1 MVDKHEEITLPIV
14 LSCNYQ
20 SDITYP
26 GQKQFDCGNPVIDKF
41 VRASLKKSVRNSDCA
56 AKALIDRQSG
66 ELIGICTFTA
76 YSLEKQRVSG
86 VLQGSQPSE
95 IGVVRLV
102 MLGVARKY
110 QKRGFGQDL
119 LCDFFEHVKIIHQAL
134 PIKGVYLDADPAA
147 INFYARL
154 GFVQLSATP
163 NAFGAV
169 PMFWRFSIFSRL
181 RLLSPPARASLPQPG
196 AEQRYH
202 FVQFAPAFS
211 NSTSLPLMVA
221 VAATIVVLTV
231 AQDFRSN
238 SGL

>member
-102 MLGVARKY
+102 MLGKVR
-110 QKRGFGQDL
+110 
-119 LCDFFEHVKIIHQAL
+119 
-134 PIKGVYLDADPAA
+134 
-147 INFYARL
+147 
-154 GFVQLSATP
+154 
-163 NAFGAV
+163 
-169 PMFWRFSIFSRL
+169 
-181 RLLSPPARASLPQPG
+181 
-196 AEQRYH
+196 
-202 FVQFAPAFS
+202 
-211 NSTSLPLMVA
+211 TS
-221 VAATIVVLTV
+221 
-231 AQDFRSN
+231 S
-238 SGL
+238 

>member
-95 IGVVRLV
+95 IRCC
-102 MLGVARKY
+102 
-110 QKRGFGQDL
+110 QIS
-119 LCDFFEHVKIIHQAL
+119 HV
-134 PIKGVYLDADPAA
+134 G
-147 INFYARL
+147 
-154 GFVQLSATP
+154 G
-163 NAFGAV
+163 
-169 PMFWRFSIFSRL
+169 
-181 RLLSPPARASLPQPG
+181 
-196 AEQRYH
+196 
-202 FVQFAPAFS
+202 
-211 NSTSLPLMVA
+211 STEVSKAGLW
-221 VAATIVVLTV
+221 
-231 AQDFRSN
+231 
-238 SGL
+238 SGPTM

>member
-41 VRASLKKSVRNSDCA
+41 VRASLKRSVRNSDCA

-119 LCDFFEHVKIIHQAL
+119 LCDFFEHVKIIHQELKGFILMLTLPPLTFMLVSAL
-134 PIKGVYLDADPAA
+134 FSFQRHQMLLVLYLC
-147 INFYARL
+147 
-154 GFVQLSATP
+154 
-163 NAFGAV
+163 
-169 PMFWRFSIFSRL
+169 FWRFSIFSRL
-181 RLLSPPARASLPQPG
+181 RLLSPPARAS
-196 AEQRYH
+196 
-202 FVQFAPAFS
+202 FASA
-211 NSTSLPLMVA
+211 
-221 VAATIVVLTV
+221 
-231 AQDFRSN
+231 
-238 SGL
+238 GG

>member
-134 PIKGVYLDADPAA
+134 PIKGVYLDADSAA

-169 PMFWRFSIFSRL
+169 PMFLAI
-181 RLLSPPARASLPQPG
+181 Q
-196 AEQRYH
+196 H
-202 FVQFAPAFS
+202 II
-211 NSTSLPLMVA
+211 
-221 VAATIVVLTV
+221 AA
-231 AQDFRSN
+231 
-238 SGL
+238 

>member
-119 LCDFFEHVKIIHQAL
+119 LCDFFEHVKIML
-134 PIKGVYLDADPAA
+134 LVLYLC
-147 INFYARL
+147 
-154 GFVQLSATP
+154 
-163 NAFGAV
+163 
-169 PMFWRFSIFSRL
+169 FWRFSIFSRL
-181 RLLSPPARASLPQPG
+181 RLLSPPARAS
-196 AEQRYH
+196 
-202 FVQFAPAFS
+202 FASA
-211 NSTSLPLMVA
+211 
-221 VAATIVVLTV
+221 
-231 AQDFRSN
+231 
-238 SGL
+238 GG

>member
-41 VRASLKKSVRNSDCA
+41 VRASLKKSVRNSDC
-56 AKALIDRQSG
+56 

-102 MLGVARKY
+102 MLGIARKY

-169 PMFWRFSIFSRL
+169 PMFLAIQHIL
-181 RLLSPPARASLPQPG
+181 
-196 AEQRYH
+196 
-202 FVQFAPAFS
+202 
-211 NSTSLPLMVA
+211 
-221 VAATIVVLTV
+221 AA
-231 AQDFRSN
+231 
-238 SGL
+238 

>member
-86 VLQGSQPSE
+86 VTTFRNWCCQISHVGGSTEVSKA
-95 IGVVRLV
+95 GL
-102 MLGVARKY
+102 
-110 QKRGFGQDL
+110 
-119 LCDFFEHVKIIHQAL
+119 
-134 PIKGVYLDADPAA
+134 
-147 INFYARL
+147 
-154 GFVQLSATP
+154 
-163 NAFGAV
+163 
-169 PMFWRFSIFSRL
+169 W
-181 RLLSPPARASLPQPG
+181 
-196 AEQRYH
+196 
-202 FVQFAPAFS
+202 
-211 NSTSLPLMVA
+211 
-221 VAATIVVLTV
+221 
-231 AQDFRSN
+231 
-238 SGL
+238 SGPTM

>member
-26 GQKQFDCGNPVIDKF
+26 RQKQFDCGNPVIDKF
-41 VRASLKKSVRNSDCA
+41 VHESLKKSVRNSDCA

-119 LCDFFEHVKIIHQAL
+119 LCDFL
-134 PIKGVYLDADPAA
+134 
-147 INFYARL
+147 N
-154 GFVQLSATP
+154 
-163 NAFGAV
+163 
-169 PMFWRFSIFSRL
+169 M
-181 RLLSPPARASLPQPG
+181 
-196 AEQRYH
+196 
-202 FVQFAPAFS
+202 
-211 NSTSLPLMVA
+211 
-221 VAATIVVLTV
+221 
-231 AQDFRSN
+231 
-238 SGL
+238 

>member
-134 PIKGVYLDADPAA
+134 PIGDAA
-147 INFYARL
+147 N
-154 GFVQLSATP
+154 
-163 NAFGAV
+163 
-169 PMFWRFSIFSRL
+169 
-181 RLLSPPARASLPQPG
+181 LL
-196 AEQRYH
+196 
-202 FVQFAPAFS
+202 
-211 NSTSLPLMVA
+211 
-221 VAATIVVLTV
+221 I
-231 AQDFRSN
+231 
-238 SGL
+238 

>member
-76 YSLEKQRVSG
+76 YSLENNAFLASFRV
-86 VLQGSQPSE
+86 SQPSE
-95 IGVVRLV
+95 IGFVRLV
-102 MLGVARKY
+102 SVGGAWKY

-119 LCDFFEHVKIIHQAL
+119 LC
-134 PIKGVYLDADPAA
+134 G
-147 INFYARL
+147 
-154 GFVQLSATP
+154 
-163 NAFGAV
+163 
-169 PMFWRFSIFSRL
+169 IF
-181 RLLSPPARASLPQPG
+181 
-196 AEQRYH
+196 
-202 FVQFAPAFS
+202 
-211 NSTSLPLMVA
+211 
-221 VAATIVVLTV
+221 
-231 AQDFRSN
+231 
-238 SGL
+238 

>member
-1 MVDKHEEITLPIV
+1 MVNLPEERALTPM

-26 GQKQFDCGNPVIDKF
+26 GQKHFDCGNPVIDKF
-41 VRASLKKSVRNSDCA
+41 VRTSLKKSVRNSDCA
-56 AKALIDRQSG
+56 AKALIDSNSG

-110 QKRGFGQDL
+110 QKQGYGQDL

-147 INFYARL
+147 INFYVLL
-154 GFVQLSATP
+154 GFVQLSDTP

-169 PMFWRFSIFSRL
+169 PMFLAI
-181 RLLSPPARASLPQPG
+181 Q
-196 AEQRYH
+196 H
-202 FVQFAPAFS
+202 II
-211 NSTSLPLMVA
+211 
-221 VAATIVVLTV
+221 AA
-231 AQDFRSN
+231 
-238 SGL
+238 

>member
-1 MVDKHEEITLPIV
+1 M
-14 LSCNYQ
+14 
-20 SDITYP
+20 
-26 GQKQFDCGNPVIDKF
+26 
-41 VRASLKKSVRNSDCA
+41 RNSDCA

-76 YSLEKQRVSG
+76 YSLERQRVSG

-102 MLGVARKY
+102 MLGRARKY

-119 LCDFFEHVKIIHQAL
+119 LCDFFEHVKKIHPAL

-169 PMFWRFSIFSRL
+169 PMFLAIQHIL
-181 RLLSPPARASLPQPG
+181 
-196 AEQRYH
+196 
-202 FVQFAPAFS
+202 
-211 NSTSLPLMVA
+211 
-221 VAATIVVLTV
+221 AA
-231 AQDFRSN
+231 
-238 SGL
+238 

>member
-1 MVDKHEEITLPIV
+1 MPGKTATLPDVDKTLKNARVELKTSPDAKNRLREAAQAVGLDLSAFILSAAMERAESVLDNQRRRELSNQSWELMNQLIAEPAQPTLALKALMKRKTAMVDKHEEITLPIV

-41 VRASLKKSVRNSDCA
+41 VRASLKRSVRNSDCA

-119 LCDFFEHVKIIHQAL
+119 LCDF
-134 PIKGVYLDADPAA
+134 
-147 INFYARL
+147 
-154 GFVQLSATP
+154 
-163 NAFGAV
+163 
-169 PMFWRFSIFSRL
+169 
-181 RLLSPPARASLPQPG
+181 
-196 AEQRYH
+196 
-202 FVQFAPAFS
+202 
-211 NSTSLPLMVA
+211 
-221 VAATIVVLTV
+221 
-231 AQDFRSN
+231 
-238 SGL
+238 

>member
-14 LSCNYQ
+14 LSCSYQ

-95 IGVVRLV
+95 IGSC
-102 MLGVARKY
+102 
-110 QKRGFGQDL
+110 QIS
-119 LCDFFEHVKIIHQAL
+119 HVGGSMEVSKAGL
-134 PIKGVYLDADPAA
+134 
-147 INFYARL
+147 
-154 GFVQLSATP
+154 
-163 NAFGAV
+163 
-169 PMFWRFSIFSRL
+169 W
-181 RLLSPPARASLPQPG
+181 
-196 AEQRYH
+196 
-202 FVQFAPAFS
+202 
-211 NSTSLPLMVA
+211 
-221 VAATIVVLTV
+221 
-231 AQDFRSN
+231 
-238 SGL
+238 SGPTM